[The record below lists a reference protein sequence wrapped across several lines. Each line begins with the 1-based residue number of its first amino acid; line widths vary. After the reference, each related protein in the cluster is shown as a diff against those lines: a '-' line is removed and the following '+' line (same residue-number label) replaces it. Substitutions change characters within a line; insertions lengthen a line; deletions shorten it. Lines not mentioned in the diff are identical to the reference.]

1 MGESKHLEQLNNII
15 SKIMISTKEDLP
27 SLKDFTKKCLEPM
40 NNLLNALE
48 DSKEKD
54 KKDKLP
60 TQVNPGQLLSNYFI
74 RQMRL
79 KYQIEIDKNIANE
92 KKLISIGKLMC
103 EFIFWLIKETKLIN
117 LNQSLKFLQD
127 IVETYPLSGLEELFN
142 LISESLKKIDKNT
155 LIKEGR
161 LDVLLMQNLFLK
173 RININLNAKLRGKI
187 CLLFCDIFSIT
198 DKSGTNS
205 KGKYSQNIINDELS
219 NFSNDNSDVTV
230 KNEEED
236 NKMDIEDLKQEN
248 NINKNKEK
256 TNEEKKKEE
265 AKMEI
270 EEDAK
275 KEDSKKD
282 EKNIVNNYEL
292 KVKEKERE
300 REKILEIIN
309 EKKEENEKTKLY
321 KQFWKI
327 EKILINPFIVRKK
340 L

>member
-40 NNLLNALE
+40 NSLLNALE

-54 KKDKLP
+54 KKEKLP
-60 TQVNPGQLLSNYFI
+60 TQANPGQLLSNYFI
-74 RQMRL
+74 RQLRL
-79 KYQIEIDKNIANE
+79 KYQVEIDKNIKNE
-92 KKLISIGKLMC
+92 QKLISIGKLMC

-236 NKMDIEDLKQEN
+236 NKMDIEDLNQEN
-248 NINKNKEK
+248 IINKNKEK
-256 TNEEKKKEE
+256 IIEEK
-265 AKMEI
+265 M
-270 EEDAK
+270 
-275 KEDSKKD
+275 
-282 EKNIVNNYEL
+282 
-292 KVKEKERE
+292 
-300 REKILEIIN
+300 IN

>member
-1 MGESKHLEQLNNII
+1 MGESKQLEQLNNII

-40 NNLLNALE
+40 NSLLNALE

-54 KKDKLP
+54 KKEKLP
-60 TQVNPGQLLSNYFI
+60 TQANPGQLLSNYFI
-74 RQMRL
+74 RQLRL
-79 KYQIEIDKNIANE
+79 KYQVEIDKNIKNE
-92 KKLISIGKLMC
+92 QKLISIGKLMC

-173 RININLNAKLRGKI
+173 RININLNSKLRGKI

-205 KGKYSQNIINDELS
+205 KGKYSQNIIDDELS

-230 KNEEED
+230 KNEED
-236 NKMDIEDLKQEN
+236 NKMDIDDIKKEN

-282 EKNIVNNYEL
+282 EKNIGNDYDL
-292 KVKEKERE
+292 KEKERE
-300 REKILEIIN
+300 REKILEMIN

>member
-15 SKIMISTKEDLP
+15 LKIMNSTMEDLS

-40 NNLLNALE
+40 NGLLNALE

-60 TQVNPGQLLSNYFI
+60 TQASPGQLLSNYFI

-79 KYQIEIDKNIANE
+79 KYQIEIDKNITNE
-92 KKLISIGKLMC
+92 QKLISFGKLMC
-103 EFIFWLIKETKLIN
+103 EFLFWLIKETKLIN

-127 IVETYPLSGLEELFN
+127 IVETYPLLGLEELFN

-155 LIKEGR
+155 LIKEGK

-173 RININLNAKLRGKI
+173 RININLNSKLRGKI

-205 KGKYSQNIINDELS
+205 KGKYSQNIIDDELS

-230 KNEEED
+230 KNEEEE
-236 NKMDIEDLKQEN
+236 NKMDIDDIKQEN
-248 NINKNKEK
+248 TNKEK
-256 TNEEKKKEE
+256 KQEED
-265 AKMEI
+265 KMEI
-270 EEDAK
+270 EKEIK
-275 KEDSKKD
+275 KEESKYD
-282 EKNIVNNYEL
+282 R
-292 KVKEKERE
+292 KEKERERERERE
-300 REKILEIIN
+300 REKILEKIN

>member
-27 SLKDFTKKCLEPM
+27 SLKDFTKKSLEPM
-40 NNLLNALE
+40 NSLLNTLE
-48 DSKEKD
+48 DSKEKE

-60 TQVNPGQLLSNYFI
+60 SQVSPGQLLSNYFI

-79 KYQIEIDKNIANE
+79 KYQIEIDKNITNE
-92 KKLISIGKLMC
+92 QKLISIGKLMS
-103 EFIFWLIKETKLIN
+103 EFIFWLMKETKLIN

-155 LIKEGR
+155 LIKEGK

-173 RININLNAKLRGKI
+173 RININLNSKLRGKI

-205 KGKYSQNIINDELS
+205 KGKYSQNIIDEELS

-236 NKMDIEDLKQEN
+236 NKMEIDDMKQEN

-256 TNEEKKKEE
+256 TNE
-265 AKMEI
+265 
-270 EEDAK
+270 
-275 KEDSKKD
+275 
-282 EKNIVNNYEL
+282 
-292 KVKEKERE
+292 
-300 REKILEIIN
+300 
-309 EKKEENEKTKLY
+309 
-321 KQFWKI
+321 
-327 EKILINPFIVRKK
+327 
-340 L
+340 